1 MCPSTAG
8 WTNRACI
15 GCKLFKPVRRH
26 RGASQALAG
35 SLQAKTS
42 SVDLQANDAFQS
54 AINASRKASDPA
66 MGDGARRGPSIRIN
80 RGTAA
85 EQVLAAELNGRQDS
99 GDALSMM
106 VSSMVHMVQAGKTRS
121 TSSRWSA

>member
-1 MCPSTAG
+1 MNVAF
-8 WTNRACI
+8 I
-15 GCKLFKPVRRH
+15 GCKLFKPH
-26 RGASQALAG
+26 QQPRGSDRTLAG

-42 SVDLQANDAFQS
+42 AVDLQANDAFQS
-54 AINASRKASDPA
+54 ASNASRRTP
-66 MGDGARRGPSIRIN
+66 GIRVN

-85 EQVLAAELNGRQDS
+85 EQVLAAELSGRQEN
-99 GDALSMM
+99 GDALAMM

>member
-1 MCPSTAG
+1 MSGAS
-8 WTNRACI
+8 I
-15 GCKLFKPVRRH
+15 GCKLFKPPRYRRAP
-26 RGASQALAG
+26 RQALAG

-54 AINASRKASDPA
+54 ASNASRRTP
-66 MGDGARRGPSIRIN
+66 GIRVN

-85 EQVLAAELNGRQDS
+85 EQVLASELSGRQES

-121 TSSRWSA
+121 AGNRWSA

>member
-1 MCPSTAG
+1 MNVAF
-8 WTNRACI
+8 I
-15 GCKLFKPVRRH
+15 GCKLFKPH
-26 RGASQALAG
+26 QQPRGSDRTLAG

-42 SVDLQANDAFQS
+42 AVDLQANDAFQS
-54 AINASRKASDPA
+54 ASNASRRTP
-66 MGDGARRGPSIRIN
+66 GIRVN

-85 EQVLAAELNGRQDS
+85 EQVLAAELSGRQEND
-99 GDALSMM
+99 DALAMM

>member
-1 MCPSTAG
+1 M
-8 WTNRACI
+8 NRACI
-15 GCKLFKPVRRH
+15 GCKLFKPDALRR
-26 RGASQALAG
+26 GDSLALAG

-54 AINASRKASDPA
+54 ASNASRRTP
-66 MGDGARRGPSIRIN
+66 GIRVN

-85 EQVLAAELNGRQDS
+85 EQVLAAELSGRPEN
-99 GDALSMM
+99 GDALAMM

-121 TSSRWSA
+121 ASSRWSA

>member
-1 MCPSTAG
+1 M
-8 WTNRACI
+8 
-15 GCKLFKPVRRH
+15 
-26 RGASQALAG
+26 
-35 SLQAKTS
+35 
-42 SVDLQANDAFQS
+42 DLQANDAFQS
-54 AINASRKASDPA
+54 AINASRQAAGPA
-66 MGDGARRGPSIRIN
+66 LGDGARRGPSIRIN